1 MAALLPKDIFTPE
14 LRKQISKDLWVQEKH
29 TEKGQDPRS
38 VQCFEVDKL
47 DNTKVRFPH
56 SYALKHFPN
65 ESQMDFNRKE
75 LDYVIDSM
83 QFTGSLLE
91 EENRDQKTV
100 AAEAW
105 KYLMTRGCVLLNAY
119 PGFGKTMMFTAI
131 SCRLK
136 KKTLVLC
143 TQDRLIDQ
151 AMDTYRGCSTAR
163 LCKLSALKTKEVD
176 EETWGETDVFFSTE
190 RSCYKLGKYLDL
202 IGTLIID
209 ECHEFCSPTRIGAML
224 MCRPRYLI
232 CCSASLNWKKDGL
245 EQAMWHFV
253 DPECTVIRRIG
264 KKFYVIRYNCMNNV
278 VIPSK
283 FGSLDY
289 AGYMK
294 NLHADEKLMDD
305 LMEMV
310 RLNTQNHKILILVK
324 NVEFVDRIQ
333 RMIIDKG
340 IYDNPTVL
348 RGTISKYRDSKIL
361 IGTFSKIGTGF
372 DPKSKDWDG
381 IHFDMLHL
389 VDSTRTTS
397 LLEQLFGRVFRTK
410 LPIVVSWVFNNPIA
424 KGHFNSHR
432 DWYRSYTNAV
442 YLDLFKPV
450 AIMET
455 IGKFESTL
463 TKEFGTESGSNDEK
477 VVVNEDEPEEEEE
490 DIDSIIRSLTF
501 RKNKTS

>member
-1 MAALLPKDIFTPE
+1 MAVVLPKSLFTKE
-14 LRKQISKDLWVQEKH
+14 MRAQISKDLWVQEKF
-29 TEKGQDPRS
+29 TDKGADPRS

-47 DNTKVRFPH
+47 DNTRVRFPH
-56 SYALKHFPN
+56 FYALKNFPR
-65 ESQMDFNRKE
+65 EAQLDMYRQE
-75 LDYVIDSM
+75 LDPVIESM

-105 KYLMTRGCVLLNAY
+105 KHLMTKGCVLLNAY

-131 SCRLK
+131 SCRLR

-151 AMDTYRGCSTAR
+151 AMDTYRNCSTAT
-163 LCKLSALKTKEVD
+163 LCKLSLYKGKEID
-176 EETWGETDVFFSTE
+176 EETWNETNVFFSTE

-209 ECHEFCSPTRIGAML
+209 ECHEFCSPTRVGAML

-245 EQAMWHFV
+245 EQAMWHFI
-253 DPECTVIRRIG
+253 DPECTVVRRIG
-264 KKFYVIRYNCMNNV
+264 KKFYVIRYNCNNNIT
-278 VIPSK
+278 IPSK

-294 NLHADEKLMDD
+294 NLHEDTKLIDE
-305 LMEMV
+305 LMEMI
-310 RLNTQNHKILILVK
+310 RLNTERHKILILAK
-324 NVEFVDRIQ
+324 NIDFVDKIQ
-333 RMIIDKG
+333 REIIDRG
-340 IYDNPTVL
+340 IYDNPSVL

-372 DPKSKDWDG
+372 DPKSKEWDG
-381 IHFDMLHL
+381 IHFDMLHN
-389 VDSTRTTS
+389 VDSTRNTG
-397 LLEQLFGRVFRTK
+397 LLEQLYGRVFRSQ
-410 LPIVVSWVFNNPIA
+410 LPIVINWVYNNPIA
-424 KGHFNSHR
+424 KGHFNAHR
-432 DWYRSYTNAV
+432 EWYNTYTNAV

-450 AIMET
+450 SLVDT
-455 IGKFESTL
+455 IQKFETVEQQEV
-463 TKEFGTESGSNDEK
+463 KEETVD
-477 VVVNEDEPEEEEE
+477 DDIEE
-490 DIDSIIRSLTF
+490 IMKSIVFKKLKKS
-501 RKNKTS
+501 